1 MSNIH
6 ANTHSLQGDNHKLHK
21 IVQRRK
27 KRFKKKR
34 HCKHTHTHF
43 LAVWVVHSVITAAVK
58 SLEAAPG
65 SQTAHEVVSQ
75 AAGTFTI

>member
-1 MSNIH
+1 MQTHTHCRETITSCIKLCREGKKDLKKKDT
-6 ANTHSLQGDNHKLHK
+6 ANTHA
-21 IVQRRK
+21 
-27 KRFKKKR
+27 
-34 HCKHTHTHF
+34 HTF
-43 LAVWVVHSVITAAVK
+43 LAFWVVHSVITAAIK

>member
-27 KRFKKKR
+27 KRLKKKDTANT
-34 HCKHTHTHF
+34 HAHTF
-43 LAVWVVHSVITAAVK
+43 LAFWVVHSVITAAVK

>member
-1 MSNIH
+1 MQAH
-6 ANTHSLQGDNHKLHK
+6 THCRDRDNHKLPK

-27 KRFKKKR
+27 K
-34 HCKHTHTHF
+34 KHKHTHF

-75 AAGTFTI
+75 AAGMFTV

>member
-1 MSNIH
+1 MQ
-6 ANTHSLQGDNHKLHK
+6 THTHCRETITSCIKLC
-21 IVQRRK
+21 REGK
-27 KRFKKKR
+27 KDFKKKTLQT
-34 HCKHTHTHF
+34 HTHTHF

>member
-1 MSNIH
+1 MQTHTHCRETITSCIKLCREGKKDKKKKDT
-6 ANTHSLQGDNHKLHK
+6 ANTHA
-21 IVQRRK
+21 
-27 KRFKKKR
+27 
-34 HCKHTHTHF
+34 HTF
-43 LAVWVVHSVITAAVK
+43 LAFWVVHSVITAAVK

>member
-1 MSNIH
+1 MQ
-6 ANTHSLQGDNHKLHK
+6 THTHCRETITSCIKLC
-21 IVQRRK
+21 REGK
-27 KRFKKKR
+27 KDLKKKR

>member
-1 MSNIH
+1 MQTHTHCRETITSCIKLCREGEKDFLKKDT
-6 ANTHSLQGDNHKLHK
+6 ANTHA
-21 IVQRRK
+21 
-27 KRFKKKR
+27 
-34 HCKHTHTHF
+34 HTF
-43 LAVWVVHSVITAAVK
+43 LAFWVVHSVITAAVK